1 MAKIRPKYKRGTYI
15 LHRQNKWL
23 ARVLQNRWLE
33 QKYLLE
39 PLNFNAT
46 ETFKH
51 DGMSNGM
58 EFAKGPYQLH
68 GPALASRDYMFR
80 ATIQLINSDWI
91 GVDAKA
97 AKALYAKKG

>member
-1 MAKIRPKYKRGTYI
+1 MAKTIPKFKRGAYV
-15 LHRQNKWL
+15 LHKENRWL

-39 PLNFNAT
+39 PLNFNAK
-46 ETFKH
+46 EVFSFS
-51 DGMSNGM
+51 GMYRGL
-58 EFAKGPYQLH
+58 EKPLGPYELH
-68 GPALASRDYMFR
+68 GPSIAQNDYMFR
-80 ATIQLINSDWI
+80 ATIQLINDDWI